1 MNFQEMILALQ
12 QFWAEQGCVIWNP
25 YNVQVGAG
33 TNNPATLLRV
43 LGPEPWR
50 VAYVEPSIR
59 PDDGRYGE
67 NPNRMQRF
75 LQYQVILKPEPG
87 NPQELYLESLAKLG
101 IHARDND
108 IRFVEDNWQSPPLG
122 AWGLGW
128 EVWLNGQEIAQFT
141 YFQQAAGL
149 PCEPV
154 SVEITYGLERM
165 AMAIQGVDSVWD
177 ICWQGELTYGDVYLD
192 EERAHSKYYFEIADV
207 QGLRSVYETYRRE
220 HERALAAGAVLPA
233 YDYVLKCNHIFNV
246 LDARGAVGVTERA
259 QFFRTMHGMT
269 RACANAYLAER
280 EEQNKPLLEKM
291 AQQWTTVVTSEA
303 EPESED
309 NNEIEDHAAFLLE
322 IGVEEMPLA
331 DLQSVESQLKG
342 FAEEYFGSRA
352 EIYTTPRRLI
362 VSIQHINW
370 LPTTPGSLQVFRG
383 PPAKIA
389 FDENGQPTAAAKG
402 FARSKG
408 VSLEQLNIVQYSSGE
423 YVEARVRRPID
434 EMLTK
439 DIPAFVE
446 KLRFP
451 RTMRW
456 NQASA
461 EFPRPIRW
469 LVALNGSQILPIRI
483 AGIPAGRVTRGHR
496 REGSP
501 LIELTNATDYEEI
514 MKEKGIELSSSERRE
529 KINLELISQINS
541 MREHAPDDEELLD
554 EVTFLTEAPL
564 VLRGNFD
571 RRFLSLPE
579 VILTT
584 VMKKHQRYFPIYH
597 QLGPMQSSFLV
608 VCEGPGNEQILQGNE
623 QVLAARFADAQF
635 FYEQDRKQP
644 LEAYLPRLETLT
656 FHEKLGSML
665 DKSERLEQL
674 VIPLATLLGFT
685 PSETEIARQAAR
697 LCKADLA
704 TQMVVELTSLQGEMG
719 RIYTL
724 EDGIDE
730 DVAQAIY
737 EHWLPRQAGDAL
749 PQSKAGILL
758 ALADRLDSL
767 VGLMGVGERVTS
779 SADPFGLRRAALGI
793 IRILIE
799 NELDVCFTDL
809 CRKAEDIH
817 SIEIESEEKL
827 NEQRKVST
835 RQFLWQRMNYWF
847 MDSSPDIERSESV
860 IEGVHISSAHGTG
873 DALPVIHAVMAAF
886 FDWPCRAANNI
897 DQMNPWTEK
906 GNWSDILN
914 GYARCARI
922 SEYKFRIKSSVIQIN
937 SSLLTESA
945 EIELHQEYQDARAK
959 VDQKK
964 DVDTLLE
971 SIETMLPAITRFF
984 DEVLVMAEDEEIR
997 RNRLALLKG
1006 ISSLADGIVDLSRMP
1021 GF

>member
-1 MNFQEMILALQ
+1 MNFQEENPNFQEMILALQ

-87 NPQELYLESLAKLG
+87 NPQELYLESLAQLG

-149 PCEPV
+149 PCDPV

-165 AMAIQGVDSVWD
+165 AMAIQKVDSVWD

-280 EEQNKPLLEKM
+280 EKQNKPLLEKM
-291 AQQWTTVVTSEA
+291 AQQWTTDVTSEA
-303 EPESED
+303 EPESDDIVETKPHD
-309 NNEIEDHAAFLLE
+309 AFILE
-322 IGVEEMPLA
+322 IGLEELPAA
-331 DLQSVESQLKG
+331 DVRAAEQQLNELSKELLG
-342 FAEEYFGSRA
+342 HSF
-352 EIYTTPRRLI
+352 EIFSTPRRLAVFVEFI
-362 VSIQHINW
+362 DMIR
-370 LPTTPGSLQVFRG
+370 TGSGAIKTFRG

-408 VSLEQLNIVQYSSGE
+408 VRLADLHTEQYDGGK
-423 YVEARVRRPID
+423 YVVARVLRPID
-434 EMLTK
+434 EILTK
-439 DIPAFVE
+439 DIPALVE

-456 NQASA
+456 NQTGA

-469 LVALNGSQILPIRI
+469 VVALKGPQILPIRI
-483 AGIPAGRVTRGHR
+483 TGIPAGRVTQGHR

-501 LIELTNATDYEEI
+501 MIELSNATDYKNVMEDA
-514 MKEKGIELSSSERRE
+514 GIRLAMTERRE
-529 KINLELISQINS
+529 EIKLQIAGITES
-541 MREHAPDDEELLD
+541 FLGKSPDEPELLD
-554 EVTFLTEAPL
+554 EVTNLVEKPI

-571 RRFLSLPE
+571 IQFLKLPE
-579 VILTT
+579 VVLTT
-584 VMKKHQRYFPIYH
+584 VMKKHQRYFPLRDA
-597 QLGPMQSSFLV
+597 LGYLMPNFLV
-608 VCEGPGNEQILQGNE
+608 VCDGTDHEGVLGDNEK
-623 QVLAARFADAQF
+623 VLAARFADAQF

-656 FHEKLGSML
+656 FHEKLGSMR

-674 VIPLATLLGFT
+674 VTPLADLLGYK
-685 PSETEIARQAAR
+685 PSDTDIARQAAR

-719 RIYTL
+719 RHYAR
-724 EDGIDE
+724 EDGQPE
-730 DVAQAIY
+730 SVAEAIY
-737 EHWLPRQAGDAL
+737 EHWLPRHAGDEL
-749 PQSKAGILL
+749 PQSKPGILL

-767 VGLMGVGERVTS
+767 VGLIGSGVEWTS
-779 SADPFGLRRAALGI
+779 SVDPFGLRRAALGI
-793 IRILIE
+793 IRVLLELESDVSLKQVCQMAKSVHPIE
-799 NELDVCFTDL
+799 LNIERVDSVELLLKKRTTYWFMNTNPNIQARSSRFDSDE
-809 CRKAEDIH
+809 ADIY
-817 SIEIESEEKL
+817 SGSGPEMDAIAAVMEVNADSPRRSKREIESLLSWYRRE
-827 NEQRKVST
+827 
-835 RQFLWQRMNYWF
+835 
-847 MDSSPDIERSESV
+847 
-860 IEGVHISSAHGTG
+860 
-873 DALPVIHAVMAAF
+873 
-886 FDWPCRAANNI
+886 
-897 DQMNPWTEK
+897 
-906 GNWSDILN
+906 NWLQILK

-922 SEYKFRIKSSVIQIN
+922 TKDVSPDIHTSST
-937 SSLLTESA
+937 LLKESA
-945 EIELHQEYQDARAK
+945 EIELHQEYQQAREK

-964 DVDTLLE
+964 DVDTLL
-971 SIETMLPAITRFF
+971 SAIEAMLPAITRFF
-984 DEVLVMAEDEEIR
+984 DEVLVMAEDEEVR

>member
-101 IHARDND
+101 IRALDND

-149 PCEPV
+149 PCDPV

-165 AMAIQGVDSVWD
+165 AMAIQKVDSVWD
-177 ICWQGELTYGDVYLD
+177 IRWQGDLTYGDVYLD

-207 QGLRSVYETYRRE
+207 KGLRAVYETYRRE
-220 HERALAAGAVLPA
+220 HERALAADAVLPA

-280 EEQNKPLLEKM
+280 EKQNKPLLEKM

-322 IGVEEMPLA
+322 IGVEELPAA
-331 DLQSVESQLKG
+331 DVRAAEQQLNELSKELLG
-342 FAEEYFGSRA
+342 HSF
-352 EIYTTPRRLI
+352 EIFSTPRRLAVFVEFI
-362 VSIQHINW
+362 DMIR
-370 LPTTPGSLQVFRG
+370 TGSGAIKTFRG

-389 FDENGQPTAAAKG
+389 FDENGKPTAAAIG

-408 VSLEQLNIVQYSSGE
+408 VRLADLHTEQYDGGK
-423 YVEARVRRPID
+423 YVVARVLRPID
-434 EMLTK
+434 EILTK
-439 DIPAFVE
+439 DIPALVE

-456 NQASA
+456 NQEET
-461 EFPRPIRW
+461 EFSRPIRW
-469 LVALNGSQILPIRI
+469 LVALKGTQVLPICI

-501 LIELTNATDYEEI
+501 LIKLDTAADYKKIMGECGIQLDSTKRREEI
-514 MKEKGIELSSSERRE
+514 NLQIVGITESLVG
-529 KINLELISQINS
+529 KP
-541 MREHAPDDEELLD
+541 PDEPELLD
-554 EVTFLTEAPL
+554 EVTNLVEKPI

-571 RRFLSLPE
+571 IQFLKLPE
-579 VILTT
+579 VVLTT
-584 VMKKHQRYFPIYH
+584 VMKKHQRYFPLRDA
-597 QLGPMQSSFLV
+597 LGYLMPNFLV
-608 VCEGPGNEQILQGNE
+608 VCDGTDNEGVLGDNEK
-623 QVLAARFADAQF
+623 VLAARFSDAQF

-644 LEAYLPRLETLT
+644 LEAYLPRLDTLT

-665 DKSERLEQL
+665 DKSQRLEQL

-685 PSETEIARQAAR
+685 PSETEIARQAAH

-719 RIYTL
+719 CIYAK
-724 EDGIDE
+724 EDGID
-730 DVAQAIY
+730 DAVAEAIY
-737 EHWLPRQAGDAL
+737 EHWLPRQAGDEL
-749 PQSKAGILL
+749 PQSKPGILL

-767 VGLMGVGERVTS
+767 VDLMGVGEQVTS
-779 SADPFGLRRAALGI
+779 SADPFGLRRTALGV
-793 IRILIE
+793 IRVSVE
-799 NELDVCFTDL
+799 RELDVSFPDL
-809 CRKAEDIH
+809 CRIAAPNRPIDLADNGV
-817 SIEIESEEKL
+817 EKVLGLMRGRLYYWL
-827 NEQRKVST
+827 NEIT
-835 RQFLWQRMNYWF
+835 
-847 MDSSPDIERSESV
+847 PDIDTTGSERG
-860 IEGVHISSAHGTG
+860 IIKTG
-873 DALPVIHAVMAAF
+873 NWYALEAVDAVMSEHM
-886 FDWPCRAANNI
+886 DWPLRAVRTLEQLIA
-897 DQMNPWTEK
+897 WTKKE
-906 GNWSDILN
+906 NWSEILD
-914 GYARCARI
+914 GYARCVRI
-922 SEYKFRIKSSVIQIN
+922 TKDVSPDIHTSST
-937 SSLLTESA
+937 LLKESA
-945 EIELHQEYQDARAK
+945 EIELHQKYQQARDK
-959 VDQKK
+959 VEKTK

-971 SIETMLPAITRFF
+971 SIENMLPAITRFF
-984 DEVLVMAEDEEIR
+984 DEVLVMAEDEEVR

-1006 ISSLADGIVDLSRMP
+1006 ISSLADGIVDLSVMP